1 MKDSDWLIL
10 SKLYKNPN
18 MTKVADLL
26 HITQPSMTKRLQ
38 HIEEEFGV
46 TIVNR
51 TSRGLIFTPEGEYL
65 GHQADIYLHFLDETH
80 RELAR
85 MKNIGDSVIHIGSS
99 YTYSKYDLGE
109 LMLRYRRQHPEV
121 HFNVITESSDSLFR
135 RMLDGTIHMA
145 FIRGDY
151 DSSLNKVLVSRNN
164 AYVVTKEPIILSD
177 LKSMTRIGYSTNHQ
191 TQKQLD
197 DWYTEQFEEPA
208 PANMSVG
215 YIDVAWQLVER
226 GAGYVCCFVPE
237 QYEGQKR
244 LFLTPM
250 CHRDGT
256 PVSRNTWF
264 FYPKSKRLPEAQVD
278 FIRFVAQDLKEKR
291 ESDGTQEVIV

>member
-10 SKLYKNPN
+10 SELYKNPN

-38 HIEEEFGV
+38 HIEEEFDV

-109 LMLRYRRQHPEV
+109 LKLLLLAER
-121 HFNVITESSDSLFR
+121 
-135 RMLDGTIHMA
+135 
-145 FIRGDY
+145 
-151 DSSLNKVLVSRNN
+151 
-164 AYVVTKEPIILSD
+164 LS
-177 LKSMTRIGYSTNHQ
+177 
-191 TQKQLD
+191 
-197 DWYTEQFEEPA
+197 
-208 PANMSVG
+208 
-215 YIDVAWQLVER
+215 
-226 GAGYVCCFVPE
+226 
-237 QYEGQKR
+237 
-244 LFLTPM
+244 
-250 CHRDGT
+250 
-256 PVSRNTWF
+256 
-264 FYPKSKRLPEAQVD
+264 
-278 FIRFVAQDLKEKR
+278 
-291 ESDGTQEVIV
+291 

>member
-10 SKLYKNPN
+10 SELYKNPN

-38 HIEEEFGV
+38 HIEEEFDV

-65 GHQADIYLHFLDETH
+65 GRQADIYLHFLDETH

-151 DSSLNKVLVSRNN
+151 DSSLNKILVSRNN

-226 GAGYVCCFVPE
+226 GAGYVCCFVPK

-244 LFLTPM
+244 LFLTPI

-264 FYPKSKRLPEAQVD
+264 FYPKSKRLPEAQAD
-278 FIRFVAQDLKEKR
+278 FIRFVEQDLKEKR